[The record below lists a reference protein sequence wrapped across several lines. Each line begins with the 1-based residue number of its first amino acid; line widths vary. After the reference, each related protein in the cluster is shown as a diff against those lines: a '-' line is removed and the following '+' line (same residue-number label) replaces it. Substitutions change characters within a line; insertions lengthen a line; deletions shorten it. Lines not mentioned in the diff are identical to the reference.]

1 MKILVTGATGFI
13 GGHVIAQLLKEGH
26 EVIASSST
34 PFLKL
39 NEPHWINHVEYI
51 PWIIGT
57 ETNENLYSYFNKPNL
72 LIHLA
77 WGGLPNYTSLFH
89 FEKNLPDQYLFL
101 KNLIMSGLSDITISG
116 TCFEYGMQ
124 QGCLSEDMNSSPEN
138 SYALAKDSLRKFLG
152 ELQKH
157 QPFVMKW
164 LRLFYMYGKDQSA
177 NSLIPQLMQAFR
189 NGESHFNMSP
199 GDQVRDFLPV
209 ETMANKITAIA
220 LQKKVTGIINCCS
233 GKPVTV
239 IDFVH
244 EFVKQHDIKIE
255 LSTGFYPYNPI
266 EPFSF
271 WGDTTKMNL
280 AINNS

>member
-13 GGHVIAQLLKEGH
+13 GGHVIAQLLEQGH
-26 EVIASSST
+26 EVIASGAT
-34 PFLKL
+34 PSLKL
-39 NEPHWINHVEYI
+39 NKHSWINKVEYI

-57 ETNENLYSYFNKPNL
+57 ETNENLFSHFNKPNL

-77 WGGLPNYTSLFH
+77 WGGLPNYNSLFH
-89 FEKNLPDQYLFL
+89 FEKNLPEQYLFL
-101 KNLIMSGLSDITISG
+101 KNLIIHGLSDITISG
-116 TCFEYGMQ
+116 TCFEYGIQ
-124 QGCLSEDMNSSPEN
+124 EGCLSESMNSSPTN
-138 SYALAKDSLRKFLG
+138 SYALAKDSLRKFLD

-157 QPFVMKW
+157 QPFVIKW

-177 NSLIPQLMQAFR
+177 NSLIPQLLQAFQ

-199 GDQVRDFLPV
+199 GDQVRDYLPV
-209 ETMANKITAIA
+209 ETMAKKITAIA
-220 LQKKVTGIINCCS
+220 LQKKITGVINCCS
-233 GKPVTV
+233 GKPVKV
-239 IDFVH
+239 IDFVR
-244 EFVKQHDIKIE
+244 EFAEEHDIKIE
-255 LSTGFYPYNPI
+255 LNTGFYPYSPI